1 MGRGAFGYNRTDSS
15 LTAGRQTGKG
25 AAHYRKRR
33 TVWSMVRRFLGRGCE
48 AEDLFQIGTIGL
60 IKAIDK
66 FDVTFDVK
74 FSTYAVPMISGEIK
88 RFLRD
93 DGMIKVSRTLKE
105 NNMKLRAAGERLSTK
120 LGRDA
125 TLEEIAEDTGMSMED
140 IVLAMEACTEVESL
154 SKPVNRAD
162 GSESTLAERIPGEED
177 ATEQIVN
184 HLVMKQLL
192 EALKE
197 EERNLIELRYF
208 QNKTQTE
215 IACILGVSQVQVS
228 RMEKKILQRMRAL
241 LV

>member
-1 MGRGAFGYNRTDSS
+1 MDTIGLIRLSQ
-15 LTAGRQTGKG
+15 AGDRQAREQLITENVGL
-25 AAHYRKRR
+25 
-33 TVWSMVRRFLGRGCE
+33 VWSMVRRFLGRGCE

-66 FDVTFDVK
+66 FDVSFDVK
-74 FSTYAVPMISGEIK
+74 FSTYAVPMISGEMK

-105 NNMKLRAAGERLSTK
+105 NNMKLRASGERLSLK

-125 TLEEIAEDTGMSMED
+125 TLEEIAEDTGLSMED

-154 SKPVNRAD
+154 SKPVNRGD
-162 GSESTLAERIPGEED
+162 GTEGTLAERIPGNED

-192 EALKE
+192 QELKE
-197 EERNLIELRYF
+197 EERELINLRYF

-215 IACILGVSQVQVS
+215 IAGILGVSQVQVS
-228 RMEKKILQRMRAL
+228 RLEKKILQRMRAL
-241 LV
+241 LA

>member
-1 MGRGAFGYNRTDSS
+1 MDTIGLIRLSQ
-15 LTAGRQTGKG
+15 AGDRQAREQLITENVGL
-25 AAHYRKRR
+25 
-33 TVWSMVRRFLGRGCE
+33 VWSMVRRFLGRGCE

-66 FDVTFDVK
+66 FDVSFDVK

-105 NNMKLRAAGERLSTK
+105 NNMKLRASGERLSVK
-120 LGRDA
+120 FGRDA
-125 TLEEIAEDTGMSMED
+125 TLEEIAEDTGLSMED

-154 SKPVNRAD
+154 SKPVNRGD
-162 GSESTLAERIPGEED
+162 GTEGTLAERLPGNED

-184 HLVMKQLL
+184 HMVMKQLL
-192 EALKE
+192 QELKE
-197 EERNLIELRYF
+197 EERELINLRYF

-215 IACILGVSQVQVS
+215 IAGILGVSQVQVS
-228 RMEKKILQRMRAL
+228 RLEKKILQRMRAL
-241 LV
+241 LA

>member
-1 MGRGAFGYNRTDSS
+1 MDTIGLIRLSQQGD
-15 LTAGRQTGKG
+15 RQAREQLITENVGL
-25 AAHYRKRR
+25 
-33 TVWSMVRRFLGRGCE
+33 VWSMVRRFLGRGCE

-125 TLEEIAEDTGMSMED
+125 TLEELAEDTGMSMED

>member
-1 MGRGAFGYNRTDSS
+1 MDTIGLIRLSQGGD
-15 LTAGRQTGKG
+15 RQAREQLITENVGL
-25 AAHYRKRR
+25 
-33 TVWSMVRRFLGRGCE
+33 VWSMVRRFLGRGCE

-105 NNMKLRAAGERLSTK
+105 NNMKLRAAGERLATQ

-125 TLEEIAEDTGMSMED
+125 TLEEIAEDTGLSMED

-154 SKPVNRAD
+154 SKPVNRTD
-162 GSESTLAERIPGEED
+162 GTESTLAERIPGKED
-177 ATEQIVN
+177 ATEEIIN

-192 EALKE
+192 DALQE
-197 EERNLIELRYF
+197 EERNLIHLRYF
-208 QNKTQTE
+208 ENKTQTE
-215 IACILGVSQVQVS
+215 IAGILGVSQVQVS
-228 RMEKKILQRMRAL
+228 RMEKKILQRMRSL
-241 LV
+241 LA